1 MAQENKT
8 EKATPYRRKK
18 LREEGNVAKSPELA
32 SSVAV
37 FFSFLVLFFTGVYLF
52 YEILSFLRLIAEN
65 PHLNYLSAFH
75 LMSEKFPRILLPFF
89 LISML
94 TVILV
99 HIVQFGFIFTLKPIH
114 FKWNRLNPFEGFKRI
129 FSLTTLFE
137 LLKNILKLS
146 IFIGV
151 SYFLVKE
158 DIENLFLY
166 SLGDIFPLAVHL
178 FKVIFKIMLILSVFA
193 ILISLLDYGYK
204 RWDYERRIRMSK
216 EEVKEEY
223 KQHEGDPLIKSTLKK
238 RMRQLAR
245 GRMIQEVPKASVVI
259 TNPTHIAIALRY
271 DPKEGDK
278 APRVLAKGKGSI
290 AEKIVSIATENDVPV
305 VRREELAKAMYPLV
319 EVGEEIPPKFYR
331 AVAEIIAFIMYKKKG
346 LVV

>member
-37 FFSFLVLFFTGVYLF
+37 FLSLLVLFFTGVYLF

-89 LISML
+89 IISML

-99 HIVQFGFIFTLKPIH
+99 HIAQFGFIFTLKPIH

-245 GRMIQEVPKASVVI
+245 GRMIQEVPKASLVI

-271 DPKEGDK
+271 DPKKGDK

-305 VRREELAKAMYPLV
+305 VRKEELAKAMYPLV

-331 AVAEIIAFIMYKKKG
+331 AVAEIIAFIMYKKKR